1 MSLHWIGLYAA
12 ITVITTGRIQKESI
26 TASKKQKRHWN
37 RCLRKDIGNDSHCFC
52 WQQHIQFPLVCLQ
65 SYAVWMCKDAEGTC
79 NILAHPNSIRY
90 DDLLRGSRNTLSR
103 KSRKFTQNS
112 WHNRILSY
120 FLSWNRPKC
129 ILCGFYAAP
138 CISSGACAFYS
149 CKRDGTAG
157 KNASDAI

>member
-1 MSLHWIGLYAA
+1 MGLHWIGLYAA
-12 ITVITTGRIQKESI
+12 ITVITNGRIQKESI

-112 WHNRILSY
+112 WHNQKLTCYADGWCIATPKNTFQVFMLINKLLRIRLR
-120 FLSWNRPKC
+120 F
-129 ILCGFYAAP
+129 FY
-138 CISSGACAFYS
+138 I
-149 CKRDGTAG
+149 TA
-157 KNASDAI
+157 I

>member
-112 WHNRILSY
+112 WHNRKESVLLELTLIS
-120 FLSWNRPKC
+120 
-129 ILCGFYAAP
+129 CGYNLYKYHNKKKRNIGIAA
-138 CISSGACAFYS
+138 
-149 CKRDGTAG
+149 
-157 KNASDAI
+157 

>member
-103 KSRKFTQNS
+103 KS
-112 WHNRILSY
+112 LSM
-120 FLSWNRPKC
+120 F
-129 ILCGFYAAP
+129 
-138 CISSGACAFYS
+138 SSYS
-149 CKRDGTAG
+149 CIIIIYKLLIFSKFNKSIDVFP
-157 KNASDAI
+157 N